1 MHNVKVACKRLLPDR
16 AATLPA
22 SALPTH
28 SQLRGQLKRVHGVNA
43 GTVECVYSSEE
54 QVTEMLPLSKEQA
67 KNPEEFGVVDKFRC
81 GAKQEGAGGA
91 R

>member
-1 MHNVKVACKRLLPDR
+1 MHLIKVARKYPLPDR
-16 AATLPA
+16 AAALPA
-22 SALPTH
+22 PALLTY
-28 SQLRGQLKRVHGVNA
+28 SKLRAQLKRVHGVNA

-81 GAKQEGAGGA
+81 AAKQEGASGA
-91 R
+91 H